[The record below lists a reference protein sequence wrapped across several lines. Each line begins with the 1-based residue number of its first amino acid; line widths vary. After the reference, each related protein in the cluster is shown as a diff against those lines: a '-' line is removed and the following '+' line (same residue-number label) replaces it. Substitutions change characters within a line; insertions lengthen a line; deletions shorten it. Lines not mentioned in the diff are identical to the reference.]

1 MELRHNHDR
10 VDIYILSRVCIVF
23 TSRRWPLSP
32 SEQMWWW
39 GEDACKRCRECSPEW
54 STTAD
59 HSRRAMHWV
68 LSIGATPAAVSCS
81 PPSATRIASSRT
93 SSLPPCASTSS
104 CVMPYHTIYIADDI
118 YIYIHISDKLFSVY
132 WWSSRLASR
141 CTRRKGVIACFGE
154 HRIENRVIT
163 WLVEWSIYIYILTRT
178 HTWPVCSGTK
188 LLLAEDGD
196 SAASLYQALRS
207 DQWFREVRIHVKVG
221 GKREQEMGRR
231 STIHTH

>member
-1 MELRHNHDR
+1 MRARGAGNALRSGRRRRITHGGQ
-10 VDIYILSRVCIVF
+10 CIEF
-23 TSRRWPLSP
+23 SQ
-32 SEQMWWW
+32 SEQLLLQ
-39 GEDACKRCRECSPEW
+39 S
-54 STTAD
+54 
-59 HSRRAMHWV
+59 HV
-68 LSIGATPAAVSCS
+68 LLRQPLA
-81 PPSATRIASSRT
+81 
-93 SSLPPCASTSS
+93 LPPQERAVFLHVLQLRPVWCHIIRYTFQ
-104 CVMPYHTIYIADDI
+104 TI